1 MLMEL
6 GEGFGDLRVLAVAGE
21 VDIEDIFPVLAF

>member
-6 GEGFGDLRVLAVAGE
+6 GECLGDLRVLAVAGE